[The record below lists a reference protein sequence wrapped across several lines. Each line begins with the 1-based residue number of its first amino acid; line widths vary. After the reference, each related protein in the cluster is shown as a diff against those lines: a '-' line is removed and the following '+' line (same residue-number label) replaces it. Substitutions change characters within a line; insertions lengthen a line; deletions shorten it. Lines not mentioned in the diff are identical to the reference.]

1 MAWEERYGAIWNP
14 RLHSNEIVVSERYLP
29 DLDLVALVVRRV
41 DGRLAASVLRKSSDP
56 QWRLPL
62 WGTSDA
68 PALVET
74 LADADS
80 YFAAAIGTLS
90 ERAFH
95 SVEREL
101 DSMLDIALP
110 LLTALGL
117 SHTDRSIRTYHYKDS
132 YLRWEAECERL
143 SQRRHLLTLQV
154 RINLSYA
161 EPVDPDELPKL
172 LLSRRVEIFRPG
184 QVSSFDHRHEES
196 RSLDTIRAEGIAA
209 VVRRHLEA
217 ADTLLDITA

>member
-14 RLHSNEIVVSERYLP
+14 RLHSNETVVSERYLP

-56 QWRLPL
+56 QWRLPF
-62 WGTSDA
+62 WGTIDG

-80 YFAAAIGTLS
+80 YFAAAMGTVS

-101 DSMLDIALP
+101 DSMLAIALP
-110 LLTALGL
+110 RLTALGL
-117 SHTDRSIRTYHYKDS
+117 SHTDRSTRTYHYKES
-132 YLRWEAECERL
+132 YLRWEAEFERR
-143 SQRRHLLTLQV
+143 SQRQHLLTLQV

-161 EPVDPDELPKL
+161 EPVDSDELPKI
-172 LLSRRVEIFRPG
+172 LLSRRVEIFRQG
-184 QVSSFDHRHEES
+184 QVSSFDHRHEDS
-196 RSLDTIRAEGIAA
+196 CSLDTIRADGIAV
-209 VVRRHLEA
+209 VVRRHLAA
-217 ADTLLDITA
+217 ADALLDTTA